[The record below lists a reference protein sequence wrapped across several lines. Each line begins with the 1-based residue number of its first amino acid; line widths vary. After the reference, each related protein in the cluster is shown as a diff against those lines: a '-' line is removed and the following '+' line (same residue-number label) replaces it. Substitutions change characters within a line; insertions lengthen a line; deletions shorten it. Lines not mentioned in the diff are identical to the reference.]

1 MKTTD
6 LRFRIAQ
13 TQRDQQ
19 TALMNAIL
27 ITVFAVV
34 TASVGPQFLYQYAL
48 QNAALEQQ
56 MLILGNLPVVSY
68 GIALIVFA
76 VALIRNFFRGR
87 TIRMY
92 EQELQLLSY
101 TLMDDC
107 YCCADGSCECV
118 CHGSMVM
125 ESSTAEETEAAPK
138 ASAAKK
144 ETATKSSSTKKS
156 AAKKSTAKKST
167 TKKIYF

>member
-76 VALIRNFFRGR
+76 VAFDPQLFPR
-87 TIRMY
+87 THYPHVRTRTTA
-92 EQELQLLSY
+92 LVLHF
-101 TLMDDC
+101 
-107 YCCADGSCECV
+107 DG
-118 CHGSMVM
+118 
-125 ESSTAEETEAAPK
+125 
-138 ASAAKK
+138 
-144 ETATKSSSTKKS
+144 
-156 AAKKSTAKKST
+156 
-167 TKKIYF
+167 